1 LTVGGASYRIGP
13 LPLAAAVVRNLRGD
27 PLHSPLMTA
36 VPSAASAPLDPALL
50 DAVERAL
57 GSFLA
62 AQELPENLRAACLHA
77 VLAGGKRLRPILVLE
92 SALAAGGTVEG
103 AMPAA
108 VAIEF
113 VHAFSLVHD
122 DLPALDNDTMRRGK
136 PTCHVAFGEAM
147 AILAGDCLLALAPV
161 AAARASHNAA
171 EIQRELMSGT
181 VRMIAGQ
188 VYDTLQGFPPG
199 LGDGQKL
206 ELVHHNKTGAL
217 LEASCRMGALAAG
230 ADAST
235 VARLTTFGRTTGLMF
250 QIVDDLIDATQT
262 AEHAG
267 KATGKDAGAGK
278 LTYPAV
284 HGVDGSRR
292 EVDQLHREAAE
303 AIAPLGA
310 RAVRLSALLAFLA
323 NRTK

>member
-1 LTVGGASYRIGP
+1 
-13 LPLAAAVVRNLRGD
+13 
-27 PLHSPLMTA
+27 M
-36 VPSAASAPLDPALL
+36 SAAETTSAPLDPALL

-57 GSFLA
+57 GAFLA
-62 AQELPENLRAACLHA
+62 EQAIPENLRAACLHA

-92 SALAAGGTVEG
+92 SAMAAGGTVTG

-108 VAIEF
+108 IAIEF

-136 PTCHVAFGEAM
+136 PTCHNAFGEAM

-161 AAARASHNAA
+161 AAARAAHNAS

-188 VYDTLQGFPPG
+188 VYDTLQGFPSG

-230 ADAST
+230 ADEAT
-235 VARLTTFGRTTGLMF
+235 IARLTAFGRATGLMF

-267 KATGKDAGAGK
+267 KATGKDAEAGK
-278 LTYPAV
+278 LTYPVV
-284 HGVDGSRR
+284 HGIDGSRR
-292 EVDQLHREAAE
+292 EIARLRSEASE

-310 RAVRLSALLAFLA
+310 KADRLAHLLEFLA
-323 NRTK
+323 SRTK

>member
-1 LTVGGASYRIGP
+1 MPDSSV
-13 LPLAAAVVRNLRGD
+13 
-27 PLHSPLMTA
+27 
-36 VPSAASAPLDPALL
+36 SAPLDPALL
-50 DAVERAL
+50 DAVEAAL
-57 GSFLA
+57 AQFLSNQA
-62 AQELPENLRAACLHA
+62 LPENLRAACMHA

-92 SALAAGGTVEG
+92 SARAAGGTVDG

-108 VAIEF
+108 IAIEF

-122 DLPALDNDTMRRGK
+122 DLPALYNDSMRRGK
-136 PTCHVAFGEAM
+136 PTCHVAFCEAM

-161 AAARASHNAA
+161 AASSAAHNAA

-199 LGDGQKL
+199 LGDGERL

-230 ADAST
+230 ADADT
-235 VARLTTFGRTTGLMF
+235 FARLSAYGRATGLMF

-262 AEHAG
+262 A
-267 KATGKDAGAGK
+267 
-278 LTYPAV
+278 
-284 HGVDGSRR
+284 
-292 EVDQLHREAAE
+292 
-303 AIAPLGA
+303 
-310 RAVRLSALLAFLA
+310 
-323 NRTK
+323 

>member
-1 LTVGGASYRIGP
+1 MTESRIAS
-13 LPLAAAVVRNLRGD
+13 
-27 PLHSPLMTA
+27 
-36 VPSAASAPLDPALL
+36 PLDPALL

-57 GSFLA
+57 ADFLA
-62 AQELPENLRAACLHA
+62 AQDLPDNLRAACLHA

-92 SALAAGGTVEG
+92 CARAAGGSVEG

-161 AAARASHNAA
+161 AAARTAHNAG
-171 EIQRELMSGT
+171 EIQRELMANT

-199 LGDGQKL
+199 LADRAKL

-217 LEASCRMGALAAG
+217 LEAACRMGALAAG
-230 ADAST
+230 ADAAT
-235 VARLTTFGRTTGLMF
+235 LARLATYGRATGLMF

-267 KATGKDAGAGK
+267 KATGKDVEAGK

-284 HGVDGSRR
+284 HGIEGSRR
-292 EVDQLHREAAE
+292 EIARLRDEAAL
-303 AIAPLGA
+303 ALGPLGA
-310 RAVRLSALLAFLA
+310 RAESLANLLEFLA
-323 NRTK
+323 TRTK